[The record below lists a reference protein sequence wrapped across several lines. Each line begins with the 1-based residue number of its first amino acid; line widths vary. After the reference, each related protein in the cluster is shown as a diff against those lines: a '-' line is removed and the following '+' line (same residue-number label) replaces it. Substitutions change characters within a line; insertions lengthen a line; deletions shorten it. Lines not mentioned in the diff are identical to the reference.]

1 MSSHTSVKHT
11 ASASLFERNILKDLT
26 FSNFHNWQLLQVY
39 NGYRLFISAT
49 LISLLFIKYRPDT
62 IGQSQPE
69 LFLYTLVTYTF
80 INILSIATTH
90 WRFFNFNVQAFSL
103 TLFEIICLILFT
115 HASSGLTSN
124 LAILL
129 MVSIAAGNIL
139 ITSRLATVLAA
150 TATIAVIFESFF
162 FSMRL
167 NGSDMLSYTQAG
179 IMGIAFFATAF
190 LANGVAKRLRE
201 SELLAK
207 ERALDLASLEKL
219 NHQIIQ
225 RMRTGIIALD
235 QNNTVKLFNEAAK
248 NLLGNPPKSIN
259 SSVED
264 ISDDL
269 AKQYSL
275 WKNNPMERRASFRA
289 TSSTPE
295 ITANFAPLDQEPYGG
310 TLVFLDDKTQ
320 LSQQAQNLKL
330 ASLGTLTAGIA
341 HEIRNPLGALSHA
354 AQLLNESPEL
364 NKSDARLIQIIKTN
378 SSRMNAFIENI
389 LELSRRKTSQQ
400 ELFLLKNWLEKFIAE
415 FNESTSMESSI
426 ELEVSPNDI
435 EVRIDTS
442 QLLQVLTN
450 LCENGIRYS
459 KEKSGKAIV
468 YLKASLSNKGL
479 PQLDIIDL
487 GPGIDTNLI
496 EHVFEPFFTTEKTGS
511 GLGLYIARELCE
523 ANQAGLNYIA
533 GNNDDACFRITF
545 SHPGR
550 IAQQ

>member
-1 MSSHTSVKHT
+1 MLLNTSAKDSSSTTNFK
-11 ASASLFERNILKDLT
+11 RNFLKDFAL
-26 FSNFHNWQLLQVY
+26 SNLQNWQLLQVY
-39 NGYRLFISAT
+39 NGYRLFISVT
-49 LISLLFIKYRPDT
+49 LFSLLIVEFRPDN

-69 LFLYTLVTYTF
+69 LFLYTLITYTVV
-80 INILSIATTH
+80 NLLSVASTN
-90 WRFFNFNVQAFSL
+90 WQLFSFNVQAFTL

-139 ITSRLATVLAA
+139 ITSRLSTLLAA
-150 TATIAVIFESFF
+150 TATIAVIFESFY
-162 FSMRL
+162 FSMKL
-167 NGSDMLSYTQAG
+167 DSSNMLSYTQAG
-179 IMGIAFFATAF
+179 IMGIAFFSTAF

-201 SELLAK
+201 SELLAQ
-207 ERALDLASLEKL
+207 EQALDLASLERL

-235 QNNTVKLFNEAAK
+235 EKNTVKLFNEAAK
-248 NLLGNPPKSIN
+248 NLLGNPSESIN
-259 SSVED
+259 SSVEE
-264 ISDDL
+264 ISGDL

-275 WKNNPMERRASFRA
+275 WKNNPMQRRASFRA
-289 TSSTPE
+289 TANTPE
-295 ITANFAPLDQEPYGG
+295 ITANFALLEQESYDG
-310 TLVFLDDKTQ
+310 TLIFLDDKTQ
-320 LSQQAQNLKL
+320 LSQQAQNIKL

-354 AQLLNESPEL
+354 AQLLDESPEL

-389 LELSRRKTSQQ
+389 LELSRRKNSQQ
-400 ELFLLKNWLEKFIAE
+400 ELFFLKDWLEKFILE
-415 FNESTSMESSI
+415 FNESRTMESSI
-426 ELEVSPNDI
+426 ELEVSPEDI

-442 QLLQVLTN
+442 QLIQVLTN

-459 KEKSGKAIV
+459 KEKSGKAIIH
-468 YLKASLSNKGL
+468 LKASLSDDGL

-487 GPGIDTNLI
+487 GPGIKTDLV
-496 EHVFEPFFTTEKTGS
+496 EHVFEPFFTTEKSGS

-523 ANQAGLNYIA
+523 ANQARLNYIT
-533 GNNDDACFRITF
+533 GNNNNSCFRITF

-550 IAQQ
+550 MAQ